1 MDGEKHTVIT
11 RGIQRAEHDEEYG
24 GQQTDTSHV
33 GNRKQ
38 ARETTVGGGENASC
52 ERRERERNRERGEGR
67 VFGWACYIGRR
78 TVLLQDLPRL
88 RFRIRG
94 ISAAAVLSP

>member
-1 MDGEKHTVIT
+1 MQSMMRSTAGS
-11 RGIQRAEHDEEYG
+11 RRIQAML
-24 GQQTDTSHV
+24 
-33 GNRKQ
+33 
-38 ARETTVGGGENASC
+38 ETESKL
-52 ERRERERNRERGEGR
+52 ERRPSGEGRMLRARGERERNRERGEGR